1 MLVLTISTCSDE
13 NKGSSPNP
21 DESSEA
27 SNKSRIHLWEFIT
40 TVSWKK
46 ENCEYDHPIP
56 SEINSFS
63 CLYMIFPASLL
74 SMPNHFHSFNKHLL
88 STSCVQIHEIGLKFN
103 WENCQP
109 SLVSQSVC
117 PLIAWHSTHLP
128 FVNQVNICPRAS
140 IRV

>member
-1 MLVLTISTCSDE
+1 MLLLTISTCSNE

-27 SNKSRIHLWEFIT
+27 SNKSRIHLWEFIS

-56 SEINSFS
+56 SKINSFS

-88 STSCVQIHEIGLKFN
+88 STYYVLIIIITGTIITSSTYLLTVFLESRNLVFRFSHKGLELKTV
-103 WENCQP
+103 P
-109 SLVSQSVC
+109 SIKLC
-117 PLIAWHSTHLP
+117 WI
-128 FVNQVNICPRAS
+128 NE
-140 IRV
+140 